1 MYSCI
6 ILTTKRNIMTILKSL
21 SSLDILITHD
31 VNIHVK
37 KESIGTQ
44 NKIQSVFQYQSE
56 VSYISRGFLK
66 LGYYHCVIGMNF

>member
-1 MYSCI
+1 
-6 ILTTKRNIMTILKSL
+6 MTILKSL

-56 VSYISRGFLK
+56 VSYISRGFK
-66 LGYYHCVIGMNF
+66 IGLLPLCYWYEFLDLVYIFKCL

>member
-1 MYSCI
+1 MYSYI

-56 VSYISRGFLK
+56 VRYISRGFLK